1 MDAASLGIHLEPGL
15 YYSFPYLL
23 TYLDS
28 YLWAAMCGQT
38 DGINDKQLKFDQV
51 GTRISYYL
59 TDSFFPANSVDRRV
73 GPGYLNPR
81 WFNPYRQVVPPSVA
95 Q

>member
-1 MDAASLGIHLEPGL
+1 MDAASLGIPLEPGL

-51 GTRISYYL
+51 GARISYYL
-59 TDSFFPANSVDRRV
+59 ADSFFPVNSVDRRV
-73 GPGYLNPR
+73 GPR
-81 WFNPYRQVVPPSVA
+81 WFNPYRQVVPPSAA